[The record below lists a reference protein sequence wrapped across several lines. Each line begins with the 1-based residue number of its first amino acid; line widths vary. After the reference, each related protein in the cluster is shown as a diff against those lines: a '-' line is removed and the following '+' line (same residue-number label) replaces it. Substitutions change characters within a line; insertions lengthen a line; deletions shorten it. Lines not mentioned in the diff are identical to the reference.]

1 MSQENVELARRSIEA
16 LNRRD
21 LDAYLALMADD
32 VQAAPRLTAIE
43 GGYRG
48 HDGIHQWWKVLFE
61 TWPDFAARV
70 VGDIHAEK
78 DVTFTTVVAKGRGRE
93 SALPLE
99 WTVCWG
105 ARWRDGRCLKWG
117 VFDTRAEALEAVDL
131 SE

>member
-21 LDAYLALMADD
+21 LPAYLALMADD
-32 VQAAPRLTAIE
+32 VEAAPRLTAIE

-48 HDGIHQWWKVLFE
+48 HEGLRQWWKLVFE

-70 VGDIHAEK
+70 VGDVDTEK
-78 DVTFTTVVAKGRGRE
+78 DVTFTTVVAMGRGRE

-99 WTVCWG
+99 WTVCWA
-105 ARWRDGRCLKWG
+105 ARWRDGKCLQWG
-117 VFDTRAEALEAVDL
+117 VFDARSEALEALSL